1 MAGDRNT
8 VYVAFSGGTGWLQRI
23 IKWFSRSDVN
33 HAFLVLW
40 DEDFGGWVQLGADEG
55 GWIQSPAETRLT
67 LPVCRLYAPPPG
79 IDLRVGLRDLRS
91 VLGAGYDTGGL
102 FGMAWV
108 LLWKRLG
115 RKVKNPLQDGRK
127 WFCSEIVD
135 VVCARSGWELGLD
148 EHAIDPG
155 AEEKAV
161 KAHGGIGPLT
171 LAAVISTP
179 TAAAA

>member
-1 MAGDRNT
+1 VSGDRNI
-8 VYVAFSGGTGWLQRI
+8 VYVAFSGGTGWLQRL

-40 DEDFGGWVQLGADEG
+40 DADFGGWVQLGADTG
-55 GWIQSPAETRLT
+55 GWIQSPAEDRLK

-79 IDLRVGLRDLRS
+79 VDLRVGLKGLRT
-91 VLGAGYDTGGL
+91 VLGAGYDVGGL
-102 FGMAWV
+102 VGMSWV
-108 LLWKRLG
+108 MLMRRFG
-115 RKVKNPLQDGRK
+115 RKVKNPLQRSSK

-135 VVCARSGWELGLD
+135 VVCARSGWELALD

-161 KAHGGIGPLT
+161 VAAGGIGPLA
-171 LAAVISTP
+171 LADVIGAP